1 MIVTIA
7 SVSLQWGAPIV
18 RRIAR
23 CLASIGML
31 TMLSGVLVAEIFDMD
46 AICDPSTLDVEV
58 LQDWHPV
65 EGEIMTRQ
73 KLVTI
78 NVGELWP
85 GQEFRLPVRMVVP
98 ARQKAKGFHLTGGS
112 TPARLEE
119 DFRPNGVFRELLN
132 GGVGLVF
139 TVVQEP
145 GSYGERDL
153 ARAAEE
159 RFART
164 LNPHVKIQY
173 WAWPATLMRAITAA
187 YAESA
192 HFEKGKVAV
201 TGGSKNGASPSMAIL
216 HDDRMTA
223 VHATVSPIWD
233 SPLRLCDRA
242 AWKELDS
249 QEGRRGPF
257 SGGHYGP
264 TFNREVLEQG
274 HTWEDL
280 QTFTR
285 EISDEVF
292 ISRNLKNLRRRGVAM
307 LFHPGTHDCVAY
319 DMAWGGAEHPDI
331 PVYLGANT
339 GHGKRGHPRLERGQ
353 SNKSAFLLT
362 HFFPEEISGRL
373 LVPPKVEHALV
384 DNAIEVIVEFP
395 DGYEPEGGSIWW
407 MFDRAPDGSPHYLS
421 EPIPDDNFA
430 EMHYDDRRG
439 VWVAEIELDAN
450 AEQIDFFSNY
460 LSRVKHNGRGY
471 ETYLSSPY
479 TRVVLPKR

>member
-1 MIVTIA
+1 
-7 SVSLQWGAPIV
+7 
-18 RRIAR
+18 
-23 CLASIGML
+23 
-31 TMLSGVLVAEIFDMD
+31 
-46 AICDPSTLDVEV
+46 
-58 LQDWHPV
+58 
-65 EGEIMTRQ
+65 
-73 KLVTI
+73 
-78 NVGELWP
+78 
-85 GQEFRLPVRMVVP
+85 
-98 ARQKAKGFHLTGGS
+98 
-112 TPARLEE
+112 
-119 DFRPNGVFRELLN
+119 
-132 GGVGLVF
+132 
-139 TVVQEP
+139 
-145 GSYGERDL
+145 
-153 ARAAEE
+153 
-159 RFART
+159 
-164 LNPHVKIQY
+164 
-173 WAWPATLMRAITAA
+173 MRAITAA
-187 YAESA
+187 YAESDY
-192 HFEKGKVAV
+192 FEKGKVAV

-292 ISRNLKNLRRRGVAM
+292 ISRNLKNLRRRGVEM

-339 GHGKRGHPRLERGQ
+339 GHGKRGHSRLERGQ

-384 DNAIEVIVEFP
+384 DDAIEVIVEFP

-407 MFDRAPDGSPHYLS
+407 MFDRAPDGSPQYLS
-421 EPIPDDNFA
+421 EPIPDDILQRCTTMIDAVFGLLKLSLMPTRSRLISLVTISA
-430 EMHYDDRRG
+430 ELSIMG
-439 VWVAEIELDAN
+439 VPTKHISRARIRELSYRSD
-450 AEQIDFFSNY
+450 
-460 LSRVKHNGRGY
+460 K
-471 ETYLSSPY
+471 
-479 TRVVLPKR
+479 TRPIS

>member
-1 MIVTIA
+1 M
-7 SVSLQWGAPIV
+7 
-18 RRIAR
+18 
-23 CLASIGML
+23 MF
-31 TMLSGVLVAEIFDMD
+31 SGVLVAEVFDME
-46 AICDPSTLDVEV
+46 AICDSTTLDVEV

-65 EGEIMTRQ
+65 EGEIVTRQ

-85 GQEFRLPVRMVVP
+85 DQNFRVPVRMVVP
-98 ARQKAKGFHLTGGS
+98 ANQKARGFHLTGGS

-119 DFRPNGVFRELLN
+119 DVRPNGVLRELLTD
-132 GGVGLVF
+132 GVGLVF

-153 ARAAEE
+153 AREAEQ
-159 RFART
+159 RFAKT
-164 LNPHVKIQY
+164 LNPHFKIQY
-173 WAWPATLMRAITAA
+173 WAWPATLMRSITAT
-187 YAESA
+187 YGESD
-192 HFEKGKVAV
+192 HFEKGKIAV
-201 TGGSKNGASPSMAIL
+201 TGGSKNGASPSMAIV

-264 TFNREVLEQG
+264 TFNEEVLEEG

-280 QTFTR
+280 QVFTR

-292 ISRNLKNLRRRGVAM
+292 ISRNLKQLRRRGVEM

-339 GHGKRGHPRLERGQ
+339 GHGKRGHPRLERDE
-353 SNKSAFLLT
+353 SNKAAFLLA

-373 LVPPKVEHALV
+373 LVPPKVAHALV
-384 DNAIEVIVEFP
+384 DDAIEVIVEFP
-395 DGYEPEGGSIWW
+395 DGYDPEGGSIWW
-407 MFDRAPDGSPHYLS
+407 MFDRSPDGSPRYLS
-421 EPIPDDNFA
+421 EPIPDDHFA
-430 EMHYDDRRG
+430 EMHYDERRG
-439 VWVAEIELDAN
+439 VWVAEIELDAD
-450 AEQIDFFSNY
+450 ADQIDFFSNY
-460 LSRVKHNGRGY
+460 LNIIEHNGRAY